1 MSPTSNSSPAN
12 AAARVRLLQRC
23 LLAAAILTS
32 FHANAADTDADAE
45 TRKKAT
51 ELDAVTVNGVA
62 VQNGTG
68 ALGDRSVHD
77 TPYAISVVGQ
87 EDITKRQVVSLGQVF
102 FNDPSV
108 VTQVNSYASG
118 WSSPITNRGLGLNYN
133 NYRVNGLQVS
143 SWGGEWPLEVMEE
156 VQLLK
161 GPGGFLY
168 GFGAP
173 GGIANYI
180 TKKPTDDTTLSVSAG
195 WRTSGIANGQ
205 LDAGGRFGVD
215 DMFGYRVNAF
225 REDGTTYNGGHV
237 ARNAFSLS
245 LDARLSDALTWTADV
260 VHQSRDLDD
269 EAPQFYL
276 TGLTKLPR
284 AISGDANR
292 SVKGSYYNID
302 MNLASTG
309 VTWRI
314 NDDWTADFSYGVT
327 RHSNDVNKIF
337 SYFQNTAG
345 DYNVNS
351 YELGG
356 KSESRQGQALLQ
368 GKFATGPLQHQLV
381 VGASWQ
387 RDLGWDRAYNYN
399 AIRDENGN
407 PVILNLYAPQRISHY
422 STASKDMTRGDAT
435 YQKAVFLS
443 DTVQFAPG
451 WSLLAGWRYNDY
463 EQVGSYH
470 TYPVTPTYALLYNPV
485 DHVTLYA
492 SYIESLESGGTV
504 STSGGYVN
512 AGQVLDP
519 TISKQYEIGGKLDFA
534 GWNLNT
540 AAFRLERGAK
550 IDRFTEAGKYL
561 VQDGITRYD
570 GVEVSADV
578 QVATG
583 LRLGGGVTWLDT
595 EYDKL
600 SPSNAA
606 NKGNRVAGASRVSG
620 VIHADYD
627 VAALEG
633 LSLYAG
639 ARYYGDVW
647 YDAANTLKLPGYT
660 LVNAGA
666 GYRTAFNGHAVTFR
680 LSIENLTDKGYWSTA
695 GLGVPRSYAASVRFD
710 L

>member
-1 MSPTSNSSPAN
+1 MSIHATSPGT
-12 AAARVRLLQRC
+12 RVAVRTQMLRRC

-32 FHANAADTDADAE
+32 FHAYAADDEADGK
-45 TRKKAT
+45 KKAT
-51 ELDAVTVNGVA
+51 ELDGVTVTGVA
-62 VQNGTG
+62 IENGTG

-77 TPYAISVVGQ
+77 TPYAISVVGK
-87 EDITKRQVVSLGQVF
+87 EDIEKRQAVSLGDVF

-118 WSSPITNRGLGLNYN
+118 WSSPIINRGLGLSYDS
-133 NYRVNGLQVS
+133 YRVNGLQVS

-195 WRTSGIANGQ
+195 WRTSGIASGQ
-205 LDAGGRFGVD
+205 IDAGGRFGNE
-215 DMFGYRVNAF
+215 DMFGYRLNAY
-225 REDGTTYNGGHV
+225 REKGETYNGGEV
-237 ARNAFSLS
+237 DRQAVSLS

-260 VHQSRDLDD
+260 IHQSRDLSD
-269 EAPQFYL
+269 EAPAFYFN
-276 TGLTKLPR
+276 GATKVPR

-292 SVKGSYYNID
+292 SVPGSYYNVD
-302 MNLASTG
+302 MNLLSTG
-309 VTWRI
+309 LAWRI
-314 NDDWTADFSYGVT
+314 NDNWTANFSYGVT
-327 RHSNDVNKIF
+327 RHANDVNKIF
-337 SYFQNTAG
+337 
-345 DYNVNS
+345 DYITDNDGNYTVNA

-381 VGASWQ
+381 IGASWQ
-387 RDLGWDRAYNYN
+387 RDLGWDRSYNWN
-399 AIRDENGN
+399 TIGTG
-407 PVILNLYAPQRISHY
+407 NLYDWQPISHY
-422 STASKDMTRGDAT
+422 STVPKNVTRGSAT
-435 YQKAVFLS
+435 FQKAVFLS

-492 SYIESLESGGTV
+492 SYIESLEAGGRV
-504 STSGGYVN
+504 SESAGYAN

-519 TISKQYEIGGKLDFA
+519 TISKQYEVGAKLDFA

-540 AAFRLERGAK
+540 AAFRLEQGAK
-550 IDRFTEAGKYL
+550 IDRYTDAGKYL
-561 VQDGITRYD
+561 VQNGITRYD
-570 GVEVSADV
+570 GVELSTNV
-578 QVATG
+578 QLTAG
-583 LRLGGGVTWLDT
+583 LRVGGGVTWLDT

-600 SPSNAA
+600 DPANAA
-606 NKGNRVAGASRVSG
+606 NKGNRVAGASRFSS

-627 VAALEG
+627 VATVEG
-633 LSLYAG
+633 LSFYAG
-639 ARYYGDVW
+639 ARYYGDIW
-647 YDAANTLKLPGYT
+647 YDAANTLKIPGYT

-680 LSIENLTDKGYWSTA
+680 LSIDNLTDKAYWSNA
-695 GLGVPRSYAASVRFD
+695 GLGVPRTYAASVKFD